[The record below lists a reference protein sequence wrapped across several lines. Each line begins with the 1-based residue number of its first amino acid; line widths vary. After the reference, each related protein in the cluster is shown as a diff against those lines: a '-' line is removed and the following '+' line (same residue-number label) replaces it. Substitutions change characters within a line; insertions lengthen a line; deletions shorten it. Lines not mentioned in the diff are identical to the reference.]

1 MSGYIYKLYHDKY
14 YYYGQTTNDIDVR
27 AEQHWS
33 SRHQTSKLYT
43 YMKNTNKCDWTIEE
57 IEQVPIH
64 QLNAREAF
72 YINLSD
78 PYCLNTSIPKKH
90 INLFYKVQPNRY
102 KPAVT
107 TSQELNTCIYHTS
120 CKCNNNSNNILQQV
134 SITTTNPSTI
144 QPDHSTQIPTH
155 SN

>member
-14 YYYGQTTNDIDVR
+14 YYYGQTTNNIDVR
-27 AEQHWS
+27 AEQHWK
-33 SRHQTSKLYT
+33 SRYNSSKLYK
-43 YMKNTNKCDWTIEE
+43 YMKNTNKYDWTIEE

-107 TSQELNTCIYHTS
+107 TRQDQCIYHTS
-120 CKCNNNSNNILQQV
+120 CKCYNNFNNILQQV
-134 SITTTNPSTI
+134 SATTTNPNTI
-144 QPDHSTQIPTH
+144 PHEQTT
-155 SN
+155 